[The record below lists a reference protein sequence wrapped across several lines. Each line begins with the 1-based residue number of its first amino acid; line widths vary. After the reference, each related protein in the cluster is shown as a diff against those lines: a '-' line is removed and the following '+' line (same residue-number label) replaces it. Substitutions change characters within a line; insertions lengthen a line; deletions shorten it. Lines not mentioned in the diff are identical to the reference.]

1 MPGQQGG
8 LFGWTLSCY
17 GYKCYLDPLQY
28 MIEYYIIGSNNTF
41 TLYAI
46 KFYVNIATLKAFRI
60 YMVLNPSNIVYLTT
74 SCVNLYR
81 LGLVKASEEDDV
93 LISDLGK

>member
-46 KFYVNIATLKAFRI
+46 KFYVNITLFFESNKTLFKKRTNI
-60 YMVLNPSNIVYLTT
+60 YKLKKHKSVLTNQT
-74 SCVNLYR
+74 
-81 LGLVKASEEDDV
+81 LVDFQPRGEWD
-93 LISDLGK
+93 LIKV